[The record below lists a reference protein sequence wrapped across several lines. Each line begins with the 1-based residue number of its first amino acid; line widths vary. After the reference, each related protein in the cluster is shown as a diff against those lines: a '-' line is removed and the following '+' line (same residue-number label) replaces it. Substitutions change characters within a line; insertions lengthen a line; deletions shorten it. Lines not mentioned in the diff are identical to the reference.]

1 MKITKR
7 QLRQIIKEAFWNKYG
22 QPIGSRYRGGEL
34 HQNLG
39 TTVRPKKKFKQMRRL
54 LSDYKSKCNWA
65 SFGNEMYL
73 SGVWM
78 TTAMGVLE
86 GIRCTDGTSSK
97 EDQVRCT
104 IRFQGEKLIFDE
116 VEDLKSFLNE
126 PELLAMQKEQTDKLD
141 TEYGRSP

>member
-39 TTVRPKKKFKQMRRL
+39 TSHRPKEKFNQMRRL
-54 LSDYKSKCNWA
+54 LRDYKSKCNWA
-65 SFGNEMYL
+65 SLGNEMYM
-73 SGVWM
+73 SGVWI
-78 TTAMGVLE
+78 TTAMGVLN
-86 GIRCTDGTSSK
+86 GISCTDGT
-97 EDQVRCT
+97 EDPVRCT
-104 IRFQGEKLIFDE
+104 IKFQGEKLIFDE

-126 PELLAMQKEQTDKLD
+126 PELLAMQKKQTDKLD
-141 TEYGRSP
+141 AEYGRSPR